1 MKYKE
6 MGVVISLIIATGIV
20 AFIMFFPIGNKDKE
34 RSKTAREYS
43 LSLVSRVGKEV
54 FVKTSDPGIYSA
66 ACADPSFLVVNNDDE
81 KFLEP
86 KAFCKTDAGV
96 WLQWA
101 ARD

>member
-6 MGVVISLIIATGIV
+6 MGVVISLIIATGIIV
-20 AFIMFFPIGNKDKE
+20 FIMFFPIGNKDKE
-34 RSKTAREYS
+34 YPKADKEYS
-43 LSLVSRVGKEV
+43 LSLISRTGKEV
-54 FVKTSDPGIYSA
+54 SVKTSDPGIYSA
-66 ACADPSFLVVNNDDE
+66 ICVDPSFSVVNNNGE